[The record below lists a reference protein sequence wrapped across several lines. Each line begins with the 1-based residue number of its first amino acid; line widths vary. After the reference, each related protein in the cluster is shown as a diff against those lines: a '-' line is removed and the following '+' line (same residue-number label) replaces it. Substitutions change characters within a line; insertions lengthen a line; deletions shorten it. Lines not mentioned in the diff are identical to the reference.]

1 MFHNL
6 NRGYNQWDLNKGAGI
21 FGKIFRG
28 AWNPFEIKDFNK
40 EREMWKGKMS
50 EMDSLFQQAKE
61 AMKGQTRESMTRER
75 LNNEEIRKM
84 LPVSKVLAGLGLITL
99 GYKAVDAFVT

>member
-6 NRGYNQWDLNKGAGI
+6 NRGYNQWDLTKGAGI
-21 FGKIFRG
+21 FGKMFRG

-50 EMDSLFQQAKE
+50 EMDRLF
-61 AMKGQTRESMTRER
+61 
-75 LNNEEIRKM
+75 
-84 LPVSKVLAGLGLITL
+84 
-99 GYKAVDAFVT
+99 